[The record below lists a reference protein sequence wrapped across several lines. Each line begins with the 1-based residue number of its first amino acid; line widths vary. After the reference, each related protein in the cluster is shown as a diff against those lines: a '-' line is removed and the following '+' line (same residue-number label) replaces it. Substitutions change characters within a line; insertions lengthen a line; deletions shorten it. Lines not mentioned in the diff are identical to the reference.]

1 MAQDQELLLAIDREL
16 PSEARS
22 ELSRTLR
29 RNFHALRERIG
40 ERPDWAALARIFA
53 EHGVV
58 DRNGNPP
65 VPPRPPR
72 RPGDGVLRAMEE
84 AERKRTSPPTGL
96 RNRGR
101 LPPPEPEDELPRP
114 RYDFPFSTPR
124 KKG

>member
-1 MAQDQELLLAIDREL
+1 MERDQELLLAIDREL
-16 PSEARS
+16 PGGARS

-58 DRNGNPP
+58 DRNGKPP
-65 VPPRPPR
+65 SRHA
-72 RPGDGVLRAMEE
+72 LRKAWARVVRGMQE
-84 AERKRTSPPTGL
+84 AERKRSSPPAEASES
-96 RNRGR
+96 RA
-101 LPPPEPEDELPRP
+101 PSVSEPEAELPRP
-114 RYDFPFSTPR
+114 RYDFPLSTPR